1 VLTHLRLT
9 VPPSLRE
16 KVWSLLI
23 EHECTT
29 NLVLHEG
36 VSVDPEGD
44 LIECDVARERADD
57 LLEQLTDLGLSE
69 QGGILVFNP
78 AGTPFKRAYELERA
92 APGDPDDAVIWE
104 SVQATAEAASR
115 PTVSFHLFLVL
126 AIVLAAI
133 AVITDSSILVVG
145 AMVVG
150 PEFGAIAGIC
160 TGLVFLRRDLVVAG
174 VKLLVFA
181 FAFAI
186 AVVTLLAVLGHAVGL
201 VTNEMVTAPR
211 PQTDFIWHPDI
222 WSFLVAVVAGTAG
235 VLALSTEK
243 TATMVGVLISVTTV
257 PAAGNLALGLA
268 VWEPSEITGSLAQL
282 GANFAGMILAGS
294 LFLALQ
300 RRTWLWVTVHAERWF
315 GQAQDVSA

>member
-1 VLTHLRLT
+1 MLD
-9 VPPSLRE
+9 
-16 KVWSLLI
+16 
-23 EHECTT
+23 EHGCTT
-29 NLVLHEG
+29 NLVIHEG
-36 VSVDPEGD
+36 ISVDPAGD
-44 LIECDVARERADD
+44 LIECDVAREQADD
-57 LLEQLTDLGLSE
+57 LLEQLTDAGLSE
-69 QGGILVFNP
+69 HGGILVIDP
-78 AGTPFKRAYELERA
+78 AGTPFKRAYELERT

-115 PTVSFHLFLVL
+115 PTVSFHIFLVL

-133 AVITDSSILVVG
+133 AVITDSSVLIVG

-174 VKLLVFA
+174 LKLLVFA

-186 AVVTLLAVLGHAVGL
+186 AVVTLLAVVGHATGL

-222 WSFLVAVVAGTAG
+222 WSFLVAMVAGTAG

-243 TATMVGVLISVTTV
+243 TGAMVGVLISVTTV

-294 LFLALQ
+294 LFLAMQ
-300 RRTWLWVTVHAERWF
+300 RNCWLWVTTHAEKWF
-315 GQAQDVSA
+315 GQA

>member
-9 VPPSLRE
+9 VPPALRE
-16 KVWSLLI
+16 QVRSVLT

-29 NLVLHEG
+29 NLVIHEG
-36 VSVDPEGD
+36 ISVDPEGD
-44 LIECDVARERADD
+44 LIECDVAREQADE
-57 LLEQLTDLGLSE
+57 LLEQLTSTGLSE
-69 QGGILVFNP
+69 QGGILVIDP
-78 AGTPFKRAYELERA
+78 AGTPFRRAYDLERA

-115 PTVSFHLFLVL
+115 PTVSFHVFLVL
-126 AIVLAAI
+126 AIILAAI
-133 AVITDSSILVVG
+133 AVITDSSVLIVG

-174 VKLLVFA
+174 LKLLVFA
-181 FAFAI
+181 FVFAI
-186 AVVTLLAVLGHAVGL
+186 AVVTLLAVIGHAVGL

-222 WSFLVAVVAGTAG
+222 WSFLVAMVAGTAG

-243 TATMVGVLISVTTV
+243 TGTMVGVLISVTTV

-268 VWEPSEITGSLAQL
+268 VWEMSEITGSLAQL
-282 GANFAGMILAGS
+282 GANFAGMIVAGS

-300 RRTWLWVTVHAERWF
+300 RKSWLWVTTHAERWF
-315 GQAQDVSA
+315 GQR